1 MILTNPFQKKAHL
14 AQEFNF
20 IGILSCRIYN
30 LFCEVL
36 KSCENIKILQNMF
49 ILVFSRVIFRI

>member
-14 AQEFNF
+14 AQEFNSV
-20 IGILSCRIYN
+20 GILSRRIYN
-30 LFCEVL
+30 LFREVL

-49 ILVFSRVIFRI
+49 ILVFSSYI